1 MNIYQEHIKK
11 NEKYKNTDHKLE
23 NIVSLS
29 DVGSSVGREGHA
41 RQSKAGKKEKRPHT
55 APPQPNKAIFFL
67 YLLFVNTNLK
77 LKLNHLCSINI
88 KGVKMKRQAVLLW
101 ASQKD

>member
-1 MNIYQEHIKK
+1 MK
-11 NEKYKNTDHKLE
+11 NQRIRTIE

-29 DVGSSVGREGHA
+29 DVGSSSSVGREGHA

-55 APPQPNKAIFFL
+55 APPPPNKAIFFL

-77 LKLNHLCSINI
+77 LKLNHL
-88 KGVKMKRQAVLLW
+88 
-101 ASQKD
+101 